1 MNKEINIDLRRCLKA
16 ILKKWWLVAIVGAG
30 CYLTAFL
37 ITTLFP
43 REDEYTAETTVY
55 SITASANSTLSI
67 YSDIITSYKVCV
79 QAADSLNI
87 PNIDAKEIRKMLSVN
102 DYTRS
107 LVLGIRATSS
117 DGKLAIRVANA
128 VSEAFVKEVNNIITN
143 DSLRLLDEATLA
155 EISYNKRVEQLKLRV
170 IAALAGIVILCIW
183 ITLREMFTK
192 KIYNLAD
199 MKLDGDID
207 VIGIIPV
214 FDKKMKGE
222 K

>member
-1 MNKEINIDLRRCLKA
+1 MNKELNIDVRRCLKA

-30 CYLTAFL
+30 CYFAAFL

-102 DYTRS
+102 NYTKS
-107 LVLGIRATSS
+107 LVLGIRATSP
-117 DGKLAIRVANA
+117 DGILAIRVANA
-128 VSEAFVKEVNNIITN
+128 VSEAFVYEVNNIITN
-143 DSLRLLDEATLA
+143 DSLRLLDEATSA
-155 EISYNKRVEQLKLRV
+155 ELSYNKRVEQLKLRI

-199 MKLDGDID
+199 MKLDGEID
-207 VIGIIPV
+207 VIGVIPV